1 MQLVLML
8 VVLMTTKKNTAMV
21 VDLLGQLMSVQIFW
35 SKMDHQLVIYGYV
48 KLLVPETHQLIVI
61 WH

>member
-8 VVLMTTKKNTAMV
+8 VVLMTTLKNTAMV

-35 SKMDHQLVIYGYV
+35 SKMDHQLVIYGYL

>member
-8 VVLMTTKKNTAMV
+8 VVLMTTLKNTAMV